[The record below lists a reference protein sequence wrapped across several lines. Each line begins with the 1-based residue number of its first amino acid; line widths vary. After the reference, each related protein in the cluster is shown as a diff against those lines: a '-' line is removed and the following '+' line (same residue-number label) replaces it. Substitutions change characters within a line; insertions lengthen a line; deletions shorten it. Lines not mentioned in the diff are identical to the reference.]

1 MVKTPHYKAFISYSH
16 CDESWA
22 RWLQHSL
29 ESYRVPKRLVGSD
42 GAYGPI
48 PRRLNPIFRD
58 REDLSSAA
66 DLTSKIKEELAES
79 ETLIVVCSPAA
90 ASSYWVNEE
99 VRRFREMG
107 RGDRILA
114 LIVDGDPQATDP
126 AIACFP
132 ETLVQSADGSR
143 TEPLAADVRKYAD
156 GKKLSS
162 LKLVAGILGIRLDEL
177 RRRDAQRRTRKR
189 IIYSMSVVI
198 LASIVGW
205 LAYSAAT
212 SRSYAMAQR
221 ANTEDLLGFMLG
233 DLKRLGPIEGLEMI
247 QPDDE
252 SQGQLHEQLGFDD
265 LDNEQ
270 LVSQAL
276 GWREA
281 GIEHHQR
288 GEIKATMEQF
298 IQSRAAFIELY
309 RREGSTS
316 RALFELGQAA
326 FYVGLIHFDH
336 GELGA
341 AEESWVRYGAITRRL
356 LNSEPRNA
364 KYVMELS
371 YTLMNLGA
379 LEQSRPLPDSAKS
392 LQLTQSSVQY
402 NQMALALDP
411 GNLEYRTN
419 LATNLAWLAD
429 AWLDKCGLG
438 NAFKLRNKAVELGRE
453 LHFEY
458 PGDSTRKLELA
469 YTLSGLAGVQQQM
482 GLNDPAI
489 ASYEESVQLLQ
500 ELHEAEPDN
509 ANLEWQLIY
518 RSTRLARHLMS
529 LGDTDAAWS
538 MLSPLLERVD
548 ALTASAANIDHMSAV
563 ESTWFR
569 LDYARLLFL
578 RGDSSDAERW
588 LEDVINQ
595 FAQLISEKPGYR
607 ESLKGLARAY
617 FEYWQDFGQ
626 KQDLDIEA
634 LLEGY
639 LAKPEDVQSCHD
651 ADLAAHLAVVDGD
664 RELAKRYTQYVLE
677 RGYFVSDFVTFC
689 RDFDLCTGP

>member
-1 MVKTPHYKAFISYSH
+1 MKTPHYKAFISYSH

-66 DLTSKIKEELAES
+66 DLTSKIKEEIAES

-90 ASSYWVNEE
+90 ASSRWVNEE

-114 LIVDGDPQATDP
+114 LIVDGDPQTTDP
-126 AIACFP
+126 ANACFP
-132 ETLVQSADGSR
+132 ETLVQLDDGSR

-212 SRSYAMAQR
+212 SRAHAKAQR

-247 QPDDE
+247 QPDDD

-288 GEIKATMEQF
+288 GEIKAAMEQF

-326 FYVGLIHFDH
+326 FYVGYIHFDQ
-336 GELGA
+336 GELDA

-356 LNSEPRNA
+356 LNAEPRNA

-379 LEQSRPLPDSAKS
+379 LEQSRPIPDSAKS

-429 AWLDKCGLG
+429 AWLEKCGLG
-438 NAFKLRNKAVELGRE
+438 NAFKFRNRTVELRRE
-453 LHFEY
+453 LHLEY
-458 PGDSTRKLELA
+458 PGDTTQKLELA
-469 YTLSGLAGVQQQM
+469 YTLNGLAGVQQQM
-482 GLNDPAI
+482 GLNDPAM
-489 ASYEESVQLLQ
+489 ASFEESVQLLQ
-500 ELHEAEPDN
+500 ELHEAESDN
-509 ANLEWQLIY
+509 ANLEWQLVY
-518 RSTRLARHLMS
+518 RSGRLASHLMS
-529 LGDTDAAWS
+529 LGETDAAWS
-538 MLSPLLERVD
+538 MLSPLIERAD
-548 ALTASAANIDHMSAV
+548 ALTASAANIDHISAV
-563 ESTWFR
+563 ESAWFR

-578 RGDSSDAERW
+578 RGESSEAKRW
-588 LEDVINQ
+588 LEDVIDQ
-595 FAQLISEKPGYR
+595 FTQLVREKPGYR
-607 ESLKGLARAY
+607 KSLKGLAHAY

-626 KQDLDIEA
+626 KQDMGIEA

-639 LAKPEDVQSCHD
+639 LAKPEDVKSCHD

-664 RELAKRYTQYVLE
+664 RELAKRYTRYGLE
-677 RGYFVSDFVTFC
+677 RGYFVSDFITFC